1 MESRTNSEKTSAAV
15 TQQKV
20 ARSWSSQLNLMER
33 FPEHRFVASQAA
45 QFQWLEKL
53 YPELFK
59 RVQAAVKKGT
69 FLPIGGSWVENDANV
84 STSLSSVI
92 KLYLTQVLA
101 DP

>member
-1 MESRTNSEKTSAAV
+1 
-15 TQQKV
+15 
-20 ARSWSSQLNLMER
+20 MER